1 VVVSFRFKD
10 IGGETAETAE
20 TSETLKRG
28 CYGCYRCY
36 GVVYHMKLPAYL
48 LHAVALLLPSIP
60 SIPSI
65 VPRMVFVLR
74 AFTASLLRFLA
85 LQRCLVY
92 PAKENRL

>member
-28 CYGCYRCY
+28 CYGCYRCF

-65 VPRMVFVLR
+65 VPRMVFVLMR
-74 AFTASLLRFLA
+74 FPASEMRFLS
-85 LQRCLVY
+85 
-92 PAKENRL
+92 ENDVRYAS